1 MSLPFELDV
10 LRTFVAI
17 VENGGF
23 TRASERVGRTQS
35 TVSLQVKKL
44 ESRLGR
50 RVFERE
56 AGRELQLTPEGEILL
71 PYARQMLGLADEAR
85 ARLMEPD
92 IVGRVRLG
100 TPEDFAT
107 THLPEV
113 LARFARAHPQ
123 VALEVN
129 CDFTVNL
136 LDAFSKGL
144 YDLVLFKR
152 APQGPGGG
160 VGVWKEVLVWAA
172 SPRLVL
178 DAGQPVPLILAPVP
192 DVYRKGAL
200 ASLDAAGRE
209 WRITYSSPSLAG
221 LQAAVKAGLG
231 VTVLPREMVPQGFV
245 LLGPEQGFPSL
256 PATEIVLNHA
266 PGSLPRAA
274 QALSQ
279 HIISSLENV
288 SGEAFVSSR

>member
-85 ARLMEPD
+85 SRLMEPD

-192 DVYRKGAL
+192 DIYRKGAL
-200 ASLDAAGRE
+200 ASLDAAGKE

-231 VTVLPREMVPQGFV
+231 VTVLPREMVPPGFL
-245 LLGPEQGFPSL
+245 LLGPEQGFPAL

-266 PGSLPRAA
+266 PGTLSRAA

-288 SGEAFVSSR
+288 SGEAHVSSR